1 VRPAGGERYWSLT
14 TAASVAIFYCTVICL
29 PVAFLVSLISRD
41 RFVVTAVLIA
51 SLALVAARAVG
62 VSLTLSDEGLV
73 VRNGLLRHEVPWSE
87 ITGFETAWE
96 LFEPRGLLTLSNTA
110 YVRRRGKKR
119 LMIEA
124 FIWTNEESEIKRAVK
139 SAAQKRGVALGGDF
153 AWT

>member
-1 VRPAGGERYWSLT
+1 VRPARGERYWSLT
-14 TAASVAIFYCTVICL
+14 TAASVAIFYCTVIGL
-29 PVAFLVSLISRD
+29 PLASVVGVVAPSNPLAIGALLG
-41 RFVVTAVLIA
+41 VV
-51 SLALVAARAVG
+51 ALVAARAVG
-62 VSLTLSDEGLV
+62 VSLMLSDEGLV
-73 VRNGLLRHEVPWSE
+73 VRNGLFRHEVPWSE
-87 ITGFETAWE
+87 ISGFETAWE

>member
-87 ITGFETAWE
+87 ITGFENAWE
-96 LFEPRGLLTLSNTA
+96 ILEPRGLLTLSGTL
-110 YVRRRGKKR
+110 YVHRRAKRR

-124 FIWTNEESEIKRAVK
+124 FIWSKEGGEMEEAIK
-139 SAAQKRGVALGGDF
+139 SAAQKRGLSLGGDF